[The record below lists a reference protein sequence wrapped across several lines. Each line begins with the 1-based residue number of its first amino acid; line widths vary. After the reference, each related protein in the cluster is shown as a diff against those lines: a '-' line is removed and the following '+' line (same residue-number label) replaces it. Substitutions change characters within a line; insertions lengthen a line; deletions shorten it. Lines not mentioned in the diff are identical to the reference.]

1 MSMFIEF
8 SFDMFTYVSLLSV
21 FVVAMTCYVTRQA
34 NHVIFVERFVAY
46 DENGCAKKPSDAYR
60 HILFHTRFIMFQQR
74 KIPTNERSHA
84 SDEEGRLLLVC

>member
-1 MSMFIEF
+1 MFIEF

-46 DENGCAKKPSDAYR
+46 GEDGCAKLNDAYR
-60 HILFHTRFIMFQQR
+60 HMPFHTRFIMFQQR
-74 KIPTNERSHA
+74 KIPINERSHA
-84 SDEEGRLLLVC
+84 SDEEGRTLLVCL